1 VCAWETDL
9 RSSFKTERGEKTL
22 MKKFIITLAA
32 LAIIATTGCG
42 TDSTS
47 PLITYVARASS
58 DSYAPHLFI
67 LNATTQQSTAVAI
80 PIPTTAFHVAS
91 NRDATK
97 VVYTRY
103 NTTGYDI
110 FLMGKDGV
118 EKQLTTGLDAWAP
131 AFSPDGK
138 TIAFYSYLSSS
149 SSIVTMNLDGSNQT
163 ALYGTASGVY
173 AYYPQFSPDG
183 KSVSF
188 FLYVSGCNCASQHR
202 QGAAEEASRLHAQ
215 NSHHAVPVHASVGAQ
230 IATPTTGWYTMALTD
245 TTPTLAYATT
255 NLWGPAVYSADG
267 KKLLMTILS
276 TNNYYNISSINLDG
290 TGLTPLTTDFTTES
304 VSAVANKNLILF
316 SRYNSTNSSYD
327 IYVMDQTGANQTLV
341 NSTASTTEYL
351 IDSYWGD

>member
-1 VCAWETDL
+1 
-9 RSSFKTERGEKTL
+9 
-22 MKKFIITLAA
+22 MKKLAVTLAA
-32 LAIIATTGCG
+32 AMIIATAGCG

-103 NTTGYDI
+103 NTTGWDI
-110 FLMGKDGV
+110 FLMGKDGI

-138 TIAFYSYLSSS
+138 TIAFYNYLSSS
-149 SSIVTMNLDGSNQT
+149 SSIVTMNLDGSNQK

-173 AYYPQFSPDG
+173 SYFPQFSPDG

-188 FLYVSGCNCASQHR
+188 FLYVSGCNCASQHH

-215 NSHHAVPVHASVGAQ
+215 NSHHPAPVHSSVGAQ
-230 IATPTTGWYTMALTD
+230 VATPTTGWYTMALTD
-245 TTPTLAYATT
+245 TTPTLSYAAT
-255 NLWGPAVYSADG
+255 NWWGPAVYSADG
-267 KKLLMTILS
+267 KKLLTTHYDGTEWNVFS
-276 TNNYYNISSINLDG
+276 VNLDG
-290 TGLTPLTTDFTTES
+290 TGLTPLTTSTDVPS
-304 VSAVANKNLILF
+304 ISAMANKNLILF
-316 SRYNSTNSSYD
+316 DRYNSANSSYD

-341 NSTASTTEYL
+341 SSTASTTEYL

>member
-1 VCAWETDL
+1 
-9 RSSFKTERGEKTL
+9 
-22 MKKFIITLAA
+22 MKKLIITLAA

-138 TIAFYSYLSSS
+138 TIAFYNYLSSS
-149 SSIVTMNLDGSNQT
+149 SSIVTMNLDGSNQK

-173 AYYPQFSPDG
+173 SYYPQFSPDG

-215 NSHHAVPVHASVGAQ
+215 NSHAAAPAHAAVEAQ
-230 IATPTTGWYTMALTD
+230 VATPTTGWYTMALTG
-245 TTPTLAYATT
+245 TTPTLAYAAT
-255 NLWGPAVYSADG
+255 NWWGPAVYSADG
-267 KKLLMTILS
+267 KKLLTTHFDGTQWNVFS
-276 TNNYYNISSINLDG
+276 VNLDG
-290 TGLTPLTTDFTTES
+290 TGLTPLTTSTDIANI
-304 VSAVANKNLILF
+304 SAMANKNLILF
-316 SRYNSTNSSYD
+316 DRYNSANSSYD
-327 IYVMDQTGANQTLV
+327 IYAMDQTGANQTLV
-341 NSTASTTEYL
+341 SSTASTYDYL